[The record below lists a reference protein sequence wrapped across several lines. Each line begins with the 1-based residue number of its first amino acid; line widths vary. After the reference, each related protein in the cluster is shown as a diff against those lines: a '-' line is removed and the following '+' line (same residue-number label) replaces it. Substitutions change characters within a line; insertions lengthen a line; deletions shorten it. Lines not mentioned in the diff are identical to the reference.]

1 MLLSQW
7 AARWSVPPEAL
18 QELMDLS
25 GMLATPKSDQSESAV
40 VAQVRL
46 EATEKGGRLYRNNV
60 GACYDDQGN
69 FIRYGLANDSAKMNQ
84 VIKSGD
90 LIGIK
95 PVVITPAMV
104 GHTIGQFWSRE
115 CKAGNWRY
123 TGTDRERAQLAW
135 NMHVLSLGGDAAFC
149 NGRGSL

>member
-7 AARWSVPPEAL
+7 AAKWHVPPEAIK
-18 QELMDLS
+18 ELMDLS
-25 GMLATPKSDQSESAV
+25 GALATPRSDQSEAAV

-60 GACYDDQGN
+60 GACYDDKGN
-69 FIRYGLANDSAKMNQ
+69 FIRYGLANDSAKMNE

-95 PVVITPAMV
+95 PVLITPEMV
-104 GHTIGQFWSRE
+104 GQTIGQFWSRE
-115 CKAGNWRY
+115 CKSGNWRY
-123 TGTDRERAQLAW
+123 TGTARERAQLNW

>member
-1 MLLSQW
+1 VILSQW
-7 AARWSVPPEAL
+7 AARWNIPAGAL

-25 GMLATPKSDQSESAV
+25 GMLATPRTDMSEAAV

-60 GACYDDQGN
+60 GACYDEAGN
-69 FIRYGLANDSAKMNQ
+69 FIRYGLANDSAKLNA

-95 PVVITPAMV
+95 PVIITQELV

-115 CKAGNWRY
+115 CKEGLWRY
-123 TGTDRERAQLAW
+123 RGTEREVAQLNW
-135 NMHVLSLGGDAAFC
+135 INHVNALGGDAAFC